1 MLISHKTPVKTAF
14 IFNLQLCVQSVFG
27 TSIALCPDRG
37 DANLFSPLPSS
48 RYCRALSWG
57 RWTVTLSRVSSFSA
71 AWRMTGHS
79 GQHQPAVSV
88 VNLSHRMTG
97 EGRLGTAATWNDS

>member
-1 MLISHKTPVKTAF
+1 
-14 IFNLQLCVQSVFG
+14 
-27 TSIALCPDRG
+27 
-37 DANLFSPLPSS
+37 
-48 RYCRALSWG
+48 
-57 RWTVTLSRVSSFSA
+57 VTLSRVSSFSA